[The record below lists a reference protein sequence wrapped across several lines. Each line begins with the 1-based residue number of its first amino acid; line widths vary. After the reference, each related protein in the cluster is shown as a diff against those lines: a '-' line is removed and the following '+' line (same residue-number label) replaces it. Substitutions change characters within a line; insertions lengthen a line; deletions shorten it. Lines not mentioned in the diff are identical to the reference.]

1 MVFNTT
7 RKNFLRESRLAK
19 KQRFYLRASASSS
32 STRAQKLV
40 SPTEIFRSAVSM
52 STDLASFQQPKDSE
66 EHLLINSHQLKAR
79 RSNPNSRITISK
91 PKKRSLLKKLQLQG
105 LLLGVTLKKTKKI
118 ECSDPY
124 DFLTRIRPISNG
136 IGTSI

>member
-19 KQRFYLRASASSS
+19 RQRAFLRGS
-32 STRAQKLV
+32 STSKKQTLV
-40 SPTEIFRSAVSM
+40 CPTEIFRSAVSM
-52 STDLASFQQPKDSE
+52 CTDLATHKPEDAES
-66 EHLLINSHQLKAR
+66 HLLINSHQLKAR

-105 LLLGVTLKKTKKI
+105 LLLDVNLKKPKKTQA
-118 ECSDPY
+118 SDPY
-124 DFLTRIRPISNG
+124 DFLTRIVPVSNG
-136 IGTSI
+136 VGTSI

>member
-19 KQRFYLRASASSS
+19 KQRFYLRGSTSAKRQS
-32 STRAQKLV
+32 LV

-52 STDLASFQQPKDSE
+52 STDLASCQTVESE
-66 EHLLINSHQLKAR
+66 DHLLINSHQLKAR

-91 PKKRSLLKKLQLQG
+91 PKKRSLLKKIQLQG
-105 LLLGVTLKKTKKI
+105 LLLGVNLKKPKKTVL
-118 ECSDPY
+118 SDPY
-124 DFLTRIRPISNG
+124 DFLTRITPISNG